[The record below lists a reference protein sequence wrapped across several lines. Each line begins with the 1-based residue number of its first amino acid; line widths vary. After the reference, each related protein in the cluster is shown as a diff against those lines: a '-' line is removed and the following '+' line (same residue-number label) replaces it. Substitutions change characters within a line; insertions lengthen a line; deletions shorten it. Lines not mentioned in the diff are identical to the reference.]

1 MYLKILLIDYLT
13 ADGVL
18 TSYQVLPK
26 HEGGAVVV
34 DRLTDVSG
42 APFGSHDKDVGGVR
56 LYNSD
61 KVEVLKNQTQIR
73 AFERTG
79 PSFAFGIEH
88 MGLDVGFSKQSA
100 RGLYYFIA
108 PHGFRATDL
117 YVADPYDK
125 RTSDDYQRKQF
136 EYTLHWDTRFVSQVV
151 EMDLR
156 SSRGTFSF
164 RLGGRFSPSS
174 EGAQFLAC
182 HENEYIVSR
191 ATGDWHLEDGGRK
204 AIKRDMAG
212 LLDSLELKP
221 TIFGVGI
228 DVPKFIKTIIDM
240 FRASNRPTA

>member
-42 APFGSHDKDVGGVR
+42 SPFGSHDKDVGGVR

-61 KVEVLKNQTQIR
+61 KVEVLKIQTQIR

-79 PSFAFGIEH
+79 HSFAFGIEH
-88 MGLDVGFSKQSA
+88 MGLDVGFSRRSEG
-100 RGLYYFIA
+100 GLYYFIA

-117 YVADPYDK
+117 FVSDPYDK
-125 RTSDDYQRKQF
+125 LTNDDYERKQF
-136 EYTLHWDTRFVSQVV
+136 TYTLHWDTRFVSQVV
-151 EMDLR
+151 EMNLR

-164 RLGGRFSPSS
+164 HLGGRFSPSR
-174 EGAQFLAC
+174 EGVQFLAC
-182 HENEYIVSR
+182 HEDEYIVSQ
-191 ATGDWHLEDGGRK
+191 ATGDWHLEDGGQK
-204 AIKRDMAG
+204 AIQNDMAG
-212 LLDSLELKP
+212 LLDTLELKP
-221 TIFGVGI
+221 TLFGIGI
-228 DVPKFIKTIIDM
+228 DVPKFIKTIIEM
-240 FRASNRPTA
+240 FRASGRSSA

>member
-18 TSYQVLPK
+18 TSYQVFPK

-42 APFGSHDKDVGGVR
+42 VSFGAHDKDVGGVR

-73 AFERTG
+73 AFEQTG
-79 PSFAFGIEH
+79 SSFVFGIEH
-88 MGLDVGFSKQSA
+88 KGLDVGFSKRSEG
-100 RGLYYFIA
+100 GLYYFIA
-108 PHGFRATDL
+108 PHGFRATEL
-117 YVADPYDK
+117 YVADPYDQG
-125 RTSDDYQRKQF
+125 TSDNYARKQF
-136 EYTLHWDTRFVSQVV
+136 KYLLHWDTRYISQVV

-164 RLGGRFSPSS
+164 RLGGRFSPST
-174 EGAQFLAC
+174 EEAHFLAC
-182 HENEYIVSR
+182 PEDENIVSR
-191 ATGDWHLEDGGRK
+191 ATGDWHLEDGGQK
-204 AIKRDMAG
+204 AIKHDMAG

-221 TIFGVGI
+221 TVFGVGI
-228 DVPKFIKTIIDM
+228 DVPKFIKKIIEM
-240 FRASNRPTA
+240 FRTPDRPSA